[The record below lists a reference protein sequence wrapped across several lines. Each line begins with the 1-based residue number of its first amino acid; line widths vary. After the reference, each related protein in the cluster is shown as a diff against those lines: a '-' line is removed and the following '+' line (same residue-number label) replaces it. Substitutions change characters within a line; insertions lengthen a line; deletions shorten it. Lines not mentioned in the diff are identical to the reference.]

1 MKADI
6 WSLGVVLYEMLFGIC
21 PFESKSIA
29 MLISNINNNDIVLPL
44 DKNSVSQKSQKLL
57 KKLLTKDYFRRIS
70 WIELFGYR
78 IDEEGNYIE
87 NDSATKSPFSNTNK
101 SFGAIKDESEE
112 KDTEK
117 NSFTANKKPS
127 SLPKD
132 PKFKFYS

>member
-1 MKADI
+1 M
-6 WSLGVVLYEMLFGIC
+6 
-21 PFESKSIA
+21 
-29 MLISNINNNDIVLPL
+29 
-44 DKNSVSQKSQKLL
+44 
-57 KKLLTKDYFRRIS
+57 LTKDYFRRIS

-101 SFGAIKDESEE
+101 SFGAIKEESEE
-112 KDTEK
+112 KDAEK